1 MGHTQPDPVPV
12 PFRKAAGIRGS
23 LDLSFNMPNSS
34 PRSKDRRHWLRTL
47 IWGFIAGLMAGLAML
62 LMMAILRLFLGWPT
76 PTELI
81 FDRLFPLLTVEF
93 FISSLVR
100 AGGYTPLK
108 LQGVFGALA
117 GQVIVAGFGG
127 VIYAFYLKRRD
138 RYEVAQTP
146 DKSLLDRRGWRLII
160 PGILAATIL
169 FVAVLWPTLSTNY
182 RGLPPGIAHLIAT
195 LEMFISFSVCGL
207 GIMFFHCLLS
217 RPSHAITAGET
228 ATIVGGSVG
237 RRRFVALGI
246 GAAVAVALG
255 STLRRLFQMGTFSYD
270 GRQYGGPRVQKITPI
285 RPVDEF
291 YQVSKNLI
299 DPDVA
304 RDSWRLDI
312 IGQVENPRVYS
323 FADIA
328 AMPAVEQETTLLCIS
343 YGVGSGLCSNAIWKG
358 VPLPTL
364 LAQVKPN
371 PNVTTVLFRAAD
383 GYYETFRFEKAM
395 ELTTLVAYEMNG
407 EPLPRRHGFPLR
419 LIVPGLYGEKNPKW
433 LTRIELLDEADGR
446 LHRRHGC
453 GFYKEQGWGRQGDAI
468 PTHSRFDAPQVR
480 GDHFEAPFQVGKPV
494 ELRGMAFGGDRGIL
508 KVEIS
513 SDDGETWDAAE
524 ITKPGTKLSW
534 SLWSYQWTPDEEGE
548 TGLVVRATD
557 GDGKLQISEYRD
569 QVPDGATGLHRV
581 RAIVEKT

>member
-1 MGHTQPDPVPV
+1 
-12 PFRKAAGIRGS
+12 
-23 LDLSFNMPNSS
+23 MPNSS

-47 IWGFIAGLMAGLAML
+47 TWGFIAGVMAGLAML

-108 LQGVFGALA
+108 LQGVFSALV
-117 GQVIVAGFGG
+117 GQVIVAGLGG

-138 RYEVAQTP
+138 RRDVAQITGT
-146 DKSLLDRRGWRLII
+146 SLLDRRGWPLI
-160 PGILAATIL
+160 GAGVLTATIL
-169 FVAVLWPTLSTNY
+169 FVALLWPTLSTNY
-182 RGLPPGIAHLIAT
+182 RGFPPGIAHLIAT
-195 LEMFISFSVCGL
+195 LEMLISFSVCGI
-207 GIMFFHCLLS
+207 GIMFFYGLLS
-217 RPSHAITAGET
+217 RPPDAMTAGET
-228 ATIVGGSVG
+228 ATMVRRSVG

-246 GAAVAVALG
+246 GAAVVLALG
-255 STLRRLFQMGTFSYD
+255 STLRRLFRMGTFSYD
-270 GRQYGGPRVQKITPI
+270 GRQYGGPKVQKITPI
-285 RPVDEF
+285 RPDDEF
-291 YQVSKNLI
+291 YQVSKNLV
-299 DPDVA
+299 DPDVG

-312 IGQVENPRVYS
+312 VGQVENPRVYS

-343 YGVGSGLCSNAIWKG
+343 YGIGSGLCSNAIWKG

-364 LAQVKPN
+364 LAQVKPKRD
-371 PNVTTVLFRAAD
+371 VTTVLFRAAD

-395 ELTTLVAYEMNG
+395 EPTTLVAYEMNG

-453 GFYKEQGWGRQGDAI
+453 GFYKEQGWGRQGDAV

-480 GDHFEAPFQVGKPV
+480 GDHFEEAFQVGKPS
-494 ELRGMAFGGDRGIL
+494 ELRGMAFGGDRGIS

-513 SDDGETWDAAE
+513 SDDGETWDDAE
-524 ITKPGTKLSW
+524 ITKPGSKLSW

-548 TGLVVRATD
+548 TELVVRATD
-557 GDGKLQISEYRD
+557 GEGKLQISEYRD

-581 RAIVEKT
+581 RARVEKA

>member
-1 MGHTQPDPVPV
+1 
-12 PFRKAAGIRGS
+12 
-23 LDLSFNMPNSS
+23 MPKTL
-34 PRSKDRRHWLRTL
+34 PRSTDQPHWFKTL
-47 IWGFIAGLMAGLAML
+47 TWGFCAGVLAGVSML
-62 LMMAILRLFLGWPT
+62 LMMALLRLFLGWPT

-117 GQVIVAGFGG
+117 GQVVVAGLGG
-127 VIYAFYLKRRD
+127 VIYAFYLQRRD
-138 RYEVAQTP
+138 RRDVAQTTGT
-146 DKSLLDRRGWRLII
+146 SLLDRRGWPLII
-160 PGILAATIL
+160 SGVLAATIL
-169 FVAVLWPTLSTNY
+169 FVALLWPTLSTNY
-182 RGLPPGIAHLIAT
+182 RGFPPGIAHLIAT
-195 LEMFISFSVCGL
+195 LEMLISFSVCGI
-207 GIMFFHCLLS
+207 GIMFFYGLLS
-217 RPSHAITAGET
+217 RPPHAMTAGET
-228 ATIVGGSVG
+228 ATLVGQSVG

-246 GAAVAVALG
+246 GAAVVLALG

-270 GRQYGGPRVQKITPI
+270 GRQYGGPKVQKITPI
-285 RPVDEF
+285 RPDDEF
-291 YQVSKNLI
+291 YQVSKNLV

-312 IGQVENPRVYS
+312 VGQVENPRVYS

-328 AMPAVEQETTLLCIS
+328 AMPAVEQESTLLCIS

-364 LAQVKPN
+364 LAQVKPK

-383 GYYETFRFEKAM
+383 GYYETFRFGKAM
-395 ELTTLVAYEMNG
+395 EPTTLVAYEMNG
-407 EPLPRRHGFPLR
+407 EPLPKRHGFPLR

-433 LTRIELLDEADGR
+433 LTRIELLNEADGR

-480 GDHFEAPFQVGKPV
+480 GDHFETPFQVGKTV
-494 ELRGMAFGGDRGIL
+494 ELRGMAFGGDRGIS

-513 SDDGETWDAAE
+513 DDDGETWDDAE

-534 SLWSYQWTPDEEGE
+534 SLWSYQWTPDEKGE
-548 TGLVVRATD
+548 TGMVVRATD
-557 GDGKLQISEYRD
+557 GEGKLQISEYRD

-581 RAIVEKT
+581 RARVENA

>member
-1 MGHTQPDPVPV
+1 M
-12 PFRKAAGIRGS
+12 RS
-23 LDLSFNMPNSS
+23 SLSFALGQ
-34 PRSKDRRHWLRTL
+34 HWIKTL
-47 IWGFIAGLMAGLAML
+47 IWGFFAGVLAGIAML
-62 LMMAILRLFLGWPT
+62 LTMALLRLFLGWPT

-81 FDRLFPLLTVEF
+81 FDRIFPLLTVEF
-93 FISSLVR
+93 FIGSLVR

-117 GQVIVAGFGG
+117 GQVIVAGLGG
-127 VIYAFYLKRRD
+127 VIYAFYLERRD
-138 RYEVAQTP
+138 RRASGQP
-146 DKSLLDRRGWRLII
+146 ISSSLLDARGWPLII
-160 PGILAATIL
+160 PGVLIATVL
-169 FVAVLWPTLSTNY
+169 FVGLLWPTLSTNY
-182 RGLPPGIAHLIAT
+182 RGLPPGIAHVIASF
-195 LEMFISFSVCGL
+195 EMLISFSLCGV
-207 GIMFFHCLLS
+207 GIMFFHGLLS
-217 RPSHAITAGET
+217 RQPRAADVDEKAIAFGR
-228 ATIVGGSVG
+228 SVG

-246 GAAVAVALG
+246 GAALALALG
-255 STLRRLFQMGTFSYD
+255 STLRRLFRMGTFSYD
-270 GRQYGGPRVQKITPI
+270 GRQYGGPKVQKITPI
-285 RPVDEF
+285 RPDDEF
-291 YQVSKNLI
+291 YQVSKNLV

-304 RDSWRLDI
+304 RESWRLDI
-312 IGQVENPRVYS
+312 VGQVENPRVYS

-364 LAQVKPN
+364 LAQVKPK

-395 ELTTLVAYEMNG
+395 EETTLVAYEMNG

-453 GFYKEQGWGRQGDAI
+453 GFYKEQGWGRQGDSV

-480 GDHFEAPFQVGKPV
+480 GDHFEAPFETGKAV
-494 ELRGMAFGGDRGIL
+494 ELRGMAFGGDRGIS
-508 KVEIS
+508 KVEVS
-513 SDDGETWDAAE
+513 SDNGETWDDAE

-534 SLWSYQWTPDEEGE
+534 SLWSYQWVPDEEGE
-548 TGLVVRATD
+548 NMLVVRATD
-557 GDGKLQISEYRD
+557 GNGNLQISEYRD

-581 RAIVEKT
+581 RAFVQKA

>member
-1 MGHTQPDPVPV
+1 
-12 PFRKAAGIRGS
+12 
-23 LDLSFNMPNSS
+23 MPNSS
-34 PRSKDRRHWLRTL
+34 PRSTDRRHWLRTL
-47 IWGFIAGLMAGLAML
+47 IWGFIAGALAGLAML
-62 LMMAILRLFLGWPT
+62 LMMALLRLFLGWPT

-81 FDRLFPLLTVEF
+81 FDRIFPLLTVEF
-93 FISSLVR
+93 FIGSLVR

-117 GQVIVAGFGG
+117 GQVIVAGLGG
-127 VIYAFYLKRRD
+127 VLYAFYLRRRD
-138 RYEVAQTP
+138 RHGSARSAGS
-146 DKSLLDRRGWRLII
+146 SLFDARGWPLII
-160 PGILAATIL
+160 PGVLVATIL
-169 FVAVLWPTLSTNY
+169 FVVLLWPTLFTNY
-182 RGLPPGIAHLIAT
+182 RGLPPATAHWIAA
-195 LEMFISFSVCGL
+195 LEMLISFSVCGI
-207 GIMFFHCLLS
+207 GIMVFYGLLS
-217 RPSHAITAGET
+217 RPPQPVIEDET
-228 ATIVGGSVG
+228 ATAVGQSVG

-246 GAAVAVALG
+246 GAAVALALG
-255 STLRRLFQMGTFSYD
+255 NTLRRLFRMGTFSYD
-270 GRQYGGPRVQKITPI
+270 GRQYGGPKVQKITPI
-285 RPVDEF
+285 RPDDEF
-291 YQVSKNLI
+291 YQVSKNLV

-312 IGQVENPRVYS
+312 VGQVENPRVYS

-328 AMPAVEQETTLLCIS
+328 AMPAVEQESTLLCIS

-364 LAQVKPN
+364 LGQVKPK

-395 ELTTLVAYEMNG
+395 EPTTLVAYEMNG

-453 GFYKEQGWGRQGDAI
+453 GFYKEQGWGRQGDSI

-480 GDHFEAPFQVGKPV
+480 GDHFEAPFQVGKTV
-494 ELRGMAFGGDRGIL
+494 ELRGMAFGGDRGIS

-513 SDDGETWDAAE
+513 SDDGKTWDDAE

-534 SLWSYQWTPDEEGE
+534 SLWSYQWTPNEEGE
-548 TGLVVRATD
+548 TKLVVRATD
-557 GDGKLQISEYRD
+557 GEGKLQISEYRD
-569 QVPDGATGLHRV
+569 QVPDGATGLHCV
-581 RAIVEKT
+581 RARVEKA

>member
-1 MGHTQPDPVPV
+1 
-12 PFRKAAGIRGS
+12 
-23 LDLSFNMPNSS
+23 
-34 PRSKDRRHWLRTL
+34 
-47 IWGFIAGLMAGLAML
+47 MAGFAML

-108 LQGVFGALA
+108 LQGVFSALV
-117 GQVIVAGFGG
+117 GQVIVAGLGG

-138 RYEVAQTP
+138 RRDVAQITGT
-146 DKSLLDRRGWRLII
+146 SLLDRRGWPLI
-160 PGILAATIL
+160 GAGVLAATIL
-169 FVAVLWPTLSTNY
+169 FVALLWPTLSTNY
-182 RGLPPGIAHLIAT
+182 RGFPPGIAHLIAT
-195 LEMFISFSVCGL
+195 LEMLISFSVCGI
-207 GIMFFHCLLS
+207 GIMLFYGLLS
-217 RPSHAITAGET
+217 RPPHAMTAGET
-228 ATIVGGSVG
+228 ATMVGRLVG

-246 GAAVAVALG
+246 GAAVVLALG
-255 STLRRLFQMGTFSYD
+255 STLRRLFRMGTFSYD
-270 GRQYGGPRVQKITPI
+270 GRQYGGPKVQKITPI
-285 RPVDEF
+285 RPDDEF
-291 YQVSKNLI
+291 YQVSKNLV

-312 IGQVENPRVYS
+312 VGQVENPRVYS
-323 FADIA
+323 FADIVA
-328 AMPAVEQETTLLCIS
+328 LPAVEQETTLLCIS
-343 YGVGSGLCSNAIWKG
+343 YGVGSGLCSNAIWRG

-364 LAQVKPN
+364 LVQVKPK
-371 PNVTTVLFRAAD
+371 PNVTTILFRAAD
-383 GYYETFRFEKAM
+383 GYYETFRFGKAM
-395 ELTTLVAYEMNG
+395 EPTTLVAYEMNG
-407 EPLPRRHGFPLR
+407 EPLPKRHGFPLR

-480 GDHFEAPFQVGKPV
+480 GDHFEVPFQVGNTV
-494 ELRGMAFGGDRGIL
+494 ELRGMAFGGDRGIS

-513 SDDGETWDAAE
+513 SDDGETWDNAE

-534 SLWSYQWTPDEEGE
+534 SLWSYQWMPDEEGE
-548 TGLVVRATD
+548 TELVVRATD
-557 GDGKLQISEYRD
+557 GEGKLQISEYRD

-581 RAIVEKT
+581 RARVEKA

>member
-1 MGHTQPDPVPV
+1 M
-12 PFRKAAGIRGS
+12 RS
-23 LDLSFNMPNSS
+23 SLSFSLGQH
-34 PRSKDRRHWLRTL
+34 RIKTL
-47 IWGFIAGLMAGLAML
+47 IWGFFAGVLAGIAML
-62 LMMAILRLFLGWPT
+62 LTMALLRLFLGWPT

-81 FDRLFPLLTVEF
+81 FDRIFPLLTVEF
-93 FISSLVR
+93 FIGSLVR

-117 GQVIVAGFGG
+117 GQVIVAGLGG
-127 VIYAFYLKRRD
+127 VIYAFYLERRD
-138 RYEVAQTP
+138 RRASGQP
-146 DKSLLDRRGWRLII
+146 ISSSLLDARGWPLII
-160 PGILAATIL
+160 PGVLIATVL
-169 FVAVLWPTLSTNY
+169 FVGLLWPTLSTNY
-182 RGLPPGIAHLIAT
+182 RGLPPGIAHVIASF
-195 LEMFISFSVCGL
+195 EMLISFSLCGV
-207 GIMFFHCLLS
+207 GIMFFHGLLS
-217 RPSHAITAGET
+217 RQPHAADVDEKAIAFGR
-228 ATIVGGSVG
+228 SVG

-246 GAAVAVALG
+246 GAALALALG
-255 STLRRLFQMGTFSYD
+255 STLRRLFRMGTFSYD
-270 GRQYGGPRVQKITPI
+270 GRQYGGPKVQKITPI
-285 RPVDEF
+285 RPDDEF
-291 YQVSKNLI
+291 YQVSKNLV

-304 RDSWRLDI
+304 RKSWRLDI
-312 IGQVENPRVYS
+312 VGQVENPRVYS

-364 LAQVKPN
+364 LAQVKPK

-395 ELTTLVAYEMNG
+395 EETTLVAYEMNG

-453 GFYKEQGWGRQGDAI
+453 GFYKEQGWGRQGDSV

-480 GDHFEAPFQVGKPV
+480 GDHFEAPFQTGKAV
-494 ELRGMAFGGDRGIL
+494 EVRGMAFGGDRGIS

-513 SDDGETWDAAE
+513 SDDGETWDDAE
-524 ITKPGTKLSW
+524 ITKPGSKLSW
-534 SLWSYQWTPDEEGE
+534 SLWSYEWVPDEEGE
-548 TGLVVRATD
+548 TMLVVRATD
-557 GDGKLQISEYRD
+557 GNGNLQISEYRD

-581 RAIVEKT
+581 RAFVQKA